1 MDKGRYLTRIWFGL
15 VAMVIISVP
24 QRVISMPC
32 TSDSDGQTV
41 NTIRTDRPTVA
52 GSKSMGVPVA
62 APTVASSTPLAIKKD
77 LFMSRGWGASG
88 MPFSMFYLN
97 HYTKA
102 QKAYA
107 QNQLHQQQQ
116 HQQQQEQLQQQQRQQ
131 QLLQLQK
138 QQLEEQQLKQQQL
151 LRIQQ
156 QQDEHSLVDYQEDAT
171 TKGAGYP
178 LVPKTLPF
186 GARYPLDPE
195 PIAVHAQQLR
205 TDTDYVDSASPVRTS
220 KVNTARRQ
228 YTVPQLFVSYG
239 WGPMG

>member
-1 MDKGRYLTRIWFGL
+1 QADHLCFWKVHTTSCSVYGSKWTSNQCTSVNRDMPGRYLTRIWFGL

-77 LFMSRGWGASG
+77 LFMSRGWGAS
-88 MPFSMFYLN
+88 
-97 HYTKA
+97 
-102 QKAYA
+102 
-107 QNQLHQQQQ
+107 
-116 HQQQQEQLQQQQRQQ
+116 
-131 QLLQLQK
+131 
-138 QQLEEQQLKQQQL
+138 
-151 LRIQQ
+151 
-156 QQDEHSLVDYQEDAT
+156 VDYQEDAT

-205 TDTDYVDSASPVRTS
+205 TDTDYVDSASSVRTS